1 MWHTQLG
8 ERVLEAKEAA
18 FYLLATQ
25 EAVSMLQEPTLDEM
39 NLWLPSTWDTVFDN
53 AQSEQKIILL
63 HQVLL
68 ALLDPKIPQPELTN
82 VIEAAVYLPF
92 QVMKMKVEEEIDLA
106 KDLAW
111 EEEQGIN
118 RYWYRSLILET
129 CKSLNWK
136 IDADIERPKIR
147 SSHSTNVDLWIEAIE
162 ALESRIFWDDDWK
175 ITTRCPGIL
184 EGKRPDIVQLGG
196 LKTYLTSQLPET
208 NKAQVVMAVQAIYC
222 WQLPSLT
229 KTV

>member
-8 ERVLEAKEAA
+8 DRVLEAKEAA

-25 EAVSMLQEPTLDEM
+25 EAVSMLQETMLDEM

-111 EEEQGIN
+111 EEEQGID

-147 SSHSTNVDLWIEAIE
+147 SSHSTNIDLWIEAIE
-162 ALESRIFWDDDWK
+162 ALESRIFWDDD
-175 ITTRCPGIL
+175 
-184 EGKRPDIVQLGG
+184 
-196 LKTYLTSQLPET
+196 
-208 NKAQVVMAVQAIYC
+208 
-222 WQLPSLT
+222 
-229 KTV
+229 